1 MAASTPLTED
11 AMLLENIHKAEFI
24 ARPNRFVAHARLK
37 GEVVVC
43 HVKNTG
49 RCKELLTPGCTVLL
63 SHQPHEHRKTQ
74 WDLVAAYK
82 GRRLIH
88 MDSQAPNRIA
98 REWLQAG
105 GLGFAPENLRPEYRH
120 GDSRFDFYFEHGGRP
135 CLMEV
140 KGVTLEDGG
149 VVRFPDAPT
158 ERGLKHLRGLTAA
171 RTEGYDCY
179 VLFIIQMQDVLYLE
193 PNRRTHPAFAEALAE
208 AEKAGVKLLALD
220 CEVKEDSIRARM
232 NVPIRLEE

>member
-1 MAASTPLTED
+1 
-11 AMLLENIHKAEFI
+11 MLLENIHKAEFL
-24 ARPNRFVAHARLK
+24 ARPNRFVAHARL
-37 GEVVVC
+37 GEDVVVC

-49 RCKELLTPGCTVLL
+49 RCKELLRPGCTVLL
-63 SHQPHEHRKTQ
+63 SHQPSEHRKTQ

-82 GRRLIH
+82 GDRLIH

-98 REWLQAG
+98 REWLEAD
-105 GLGFAPENLRPEYRH
+105 GLGFRPENLRAELRH
-120 GDSRFDFYFEHGGRP
+120 RDSRFDFYFERKGRP

-140 KGVTLEDGG
+140 KGVTLEEDG

-171 RTEGYDCY
+171 RAEGFDCY

-208 AEKAGVKLLALD
+208 AEKAGVTLLALD

-232 NVPIRLEE
+232 SVPIRL